1 MQQGQTE
8 AKIRELAKK
17 TGQRLPDKILNKPH
31 LLIGLD
37 FYWRAFWECAS
48 DRIIGMAEG
57 PIPWSSIDRW
67 ALRYE
72 VEGEDFERLVFL
84 IKAMDEV
91 YIEHRTKSHKKKMDK
106 AMKSKGGGK
115 TPIKGPIRN
124 TTDRRPS

>member
-1 MQQGQTE
+1 MQQGRFE

-48 DRIIGMAEG
+48 DRVIGMAEG

-67 ALRYE
+67 ALRYG
-72 VEGEDFERLVFL
+72 VEGDDFERLVL
-84 IKAMDEV
+84 IIKVMDEA
-91 YIEHRTKSHKKKMDK
+91 YIEYRNKSNKKSMDK
-106 AMKSKGGGK
+106 AMKSKSGGG
-115 TPIKGPIRN
+115 TSTKGPIKN
-124 TTDRRPS
+124 TTSRRPS